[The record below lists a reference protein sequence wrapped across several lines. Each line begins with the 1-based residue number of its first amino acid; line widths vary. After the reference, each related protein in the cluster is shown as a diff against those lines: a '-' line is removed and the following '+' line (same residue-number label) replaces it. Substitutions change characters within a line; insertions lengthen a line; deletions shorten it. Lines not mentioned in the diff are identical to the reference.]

1 MFGDLHVSLQLP
13 SSFQAPA
20 HPPRGGVVTGV
31 ATPLHQESPAGAFLG
46 GSLGSA
52 VHQLLMAAQNQ
63 NH

>member
-20 HPPRGGVVTGV
+20 HPPRGGVV
-31 ATPLHQESPAGAFLG
+31 TPLHQESPAGAFLG